1 MPDSERLPKF
11 QNNVLTIWLAVL
23 SIYFIDF
30 SINAG
35 DFPMFVVV
43 FISDELT
50 GLLVQAVDRALLVDT
65 LSRAE
70 QAKGNAWA
78 AIMLGIG
85 SVGGFFL

>member
-1 MPDSERLPKF
+1 
-11 QNNVLTIWLAVL
+11 L

-35 DFPMFVVV
+35 EFPMFVVMCL
-43 FISDELT
+43 SDDLT
-50 GLLVQAVDRALLVDT
+50 GLLVQAVDRALLVDIIP
-65 LSRAE
+65 RGE
-70 QAKGNAWA
+70 QAKVNAWA